1 MFNLQEILPYGS
13 ASKRLALRQLAL
25 CFLIAWF
32 VHLMPDARADGAP
45 APVESEDWQLV
56 AEKDAIRLFSKPVAG
71 SPIDAVRAQV
81 VVASDLARVAGLLY
95 ATERR
100 PEWDELC
107 AEAYVHERIEDT
119 HYLAYIHTQLPWPL
133 DDRDAVARVTWSHDS
148 ASQHV
153 VMRSEALAGVIPLHK
168 DRKRIVS
175 ATELWEL
182 RQLEGGRTRV
192 TVSIEID
199 PAAPVPAWLVNRLSV
214 ESPHAMLDNLRHIA
228 TGDEPVARNLEFL
241 AAE

>member
-1 MFNLQEILPYGS
+1 M
-13 ASKRLALRQLAL
+13 
-25 CFLIAWF
+25 AWF
-32 VHLMPDARADGAP
+32 VFLVPDVRAGSEP
-45 APVESEDWQLV
+45 APVESKDWQLV
-56 AEKDAIRLFSKPVAG
+56 VEKDAISVFSKPVAG
-71 SPIDAVRAQV
+71 SPIDAVRAQM
-81 VVASDLARVAGLLY
+81 VVASDLRRVAGLLY

-107 AEAYVHERIEDT
+107 AESYVHERIEDT

-148 ASQHV
+148 AVQRV

-182 RQLEGGRTRV
+182 QQLEGGRTRV

-199 PAAPVPAWLVNRLSV
+199 PAAPVPAWLINRLSV
-214 ESPHAMLDNLRHIA
+214 ESPYAMLDNLRNIA
-228 TGDEPVARNLEFL
+228 TGDGPVVGNLEFL
-241 AAE
+241 ASE